1 VVFGGGW
8 VGYAGRSKGVTAKI
22 VISLAVVEVGDGG
35 LEGVEH
41 AATLFRVNLAGG
53 EAVDDH
59 GQRLLDGLGVVQ
71 GMHDLGAEAGAG
83 ADGRQA
89 GSAEPLVVVAE
100 GAGAKGGRLAAASVG
115 FGVAA
120 DGVLRVLC
128 VHLGSLPGLNAE
140 GRKFVRRMAD
150 AGGPS
155 FLISTPIVRV
165 WGKLNCQLF

>member
-1 VVFGGGW
+1 
-8 VGYAGRSKGVTAKI
+8 
-22 VISLAVVEVGDGG
+22 
-35 LEGVEH
+35 
-41 AATLFRVNLAGG
+41 
-53 EAVDDH
+53 
-59 GQRLLDGLGVVQ
+59 
-71 GMHDLGAEAGAG
+71 
-83 ADGRQA
+83 
-89 GSAEPLVVVAE
+89 
-100 GAGAKGGRLAAASVG
+100 
-115 FGVAA
+115 VAA